1 MSRVLKAAASRA
13 ADLLPRRRVL
23 AAAVALLALGAC
35 SRGDVTSPVVATPD
49 VPAQPQGEVLGNG
62 PGDGGA
68 ASAALPPAARPAGLA
83 QSFKNAAALAISEN
97 PSVVRV
103 LVKDDGGSEAG
114 GRAAAQAA
122 VAEGAQLILG
132 PVFAPAVAGAAS
144 VTRQAGVPVIAFSTR
159 ANLASRNVY
168 LLSFLSQGDIDRVVS
183 YAASVGKRNFAA
195 IVPANDYGGVAIE
208 ALSNAAARAGGRVV
222 GFAQYNPNRS
232 DLAAAAQTIAGY
244 GSQVDAVLVPEGGS
258 GAGAVAAALRGAGI
272 ATGQVQLLG
281 TGQWDDP
288 AIAGDPNLAGAL
300 YPAPE
305 RGAYEAY
312 LGKYQARFG
321 SIPPRTA
328 SLAYDGATLAVGL
341 VKARGSGAFSETVIA
356 NPSGFIGVNGLFR
369 FEANGLSQRGLAVY
383 QVNGGRGPYHQPGAA
398 VVRRGILRPQAQGM
412 RAMLSGRRC

>member
-1 MSRVLKAAASRA
+1 VRLVSRVFEAVASRTV
-13 ADLLPRRRVL
+13 DLLPRRRVL
-23 AAAVALLALGAC
+23 AVAVALFALGAC
-35 SRGDVTSPVVATPD
+35 SRGDVTGPVVVATPE

-62 PGDGGA
+62 PVTVALLLPLSAGGE
-68 ASAALPPAARPAGLA
+68 ASGLA
-83 QSFKNAAALAISEN
+83 QSFKNAASLAISEN

-114 GRAAAQAA
+114 ARAAAQQAIG
-122 VAEGAQLILG
+122 EGARLILG

-144 VTRQAGVPVIAFSTR
+144 VTRPAGLPVVAFSTR
-159 ANLASRNVY
+159 ADLASRNVY
-168 LLSFLSQGDIDRVVS
+168 LLSFLPQGDIDRVVS

-208 ALSNAAARAGGRVV
+208 ALSNAAARVGGRVV

-232 DLAAAAQTIAGY
+232 DLATAAQTIAGY

-312 LGKYQARFG
+312 LARYRARFG
-321 SIPPRTA
+321 SVPPRTA

-341 VKARGSGAFSETVIA
+341 VKAVGPAGFSENNLA

-369 FEANGLSQRGLAVY
+369 FTQNGLSQRGLAIY
-383 QVNGGRGPYHQPGAA
+383 QVSGGAVRIVSPAPRSFAPGT
-398 VVRRGILRPQAQGM
+398 
-412 RAMLSGRRC
+412 

>member
-23 AAAVALLALGAC
+23 AAAVALFALGAC
-35 SRGDVTSPVVATPD
+35 SRGDVTGPVEVATPQA
-49 VPAQPQGEVLGNG
+49 PAQPQGEVLGDG
-62 PGDGGA
+62 PVTVALLLPLTAGGEA
-68 ASAALPPAARPAGLA
+68 AGLA

-97 PSVVRV
+97 PGVVRV

-122 VAEGAQLILG
+122 IGEGAQLILG
-132 PVFAPAVAGAAS
+132 PVFAPAVGGAAS

-159 ANLASRNVY
+159 ADLASRNVY
-168 LLSFLSQGDIDRVVS
+168 LLSFLPQGDIDRVVS

-208 ALSNAAARAGGRVV
+208 ALSNAAARVGGRVV

-305 RGAYEAY
+305 RGAYETY
-312 LGKYQARFG
+312 LGKYRARFG
-321 SIPPRTA
+321 SVPPRTA

-341 VKARGSGAFSETVIA
+341 VKARGSGAFTEQVIA

-369 FEANGLSQRGLAVY
+369 FDPNGLSQRGLAVY
-383 QVNGGRGPYHQPGAA
+383 QVNGGAVRVISPAPRSFGA
-398 VVRRGILRPQAQGM
+398 G
-412 RAMLSGRRC
+412 S

>member
-1 MSRVLKAAASRA
+1 M
-13 ADLLPRRRVL
+13 
-23 AAAVALLALGAC
+23 
-35 SRGDVTSPVVATPD
+35 
-49 VPAQPQGEVLGNG
+49 
-62 PGDGGA
+62 
-68 ASAALPPAARPAGLA
+68 
-83 QSFKNAAALAISEN
+83 
-97 PSVVRV
+97 
-103 LVKDDGGSEAG
+103 
-114 GRAAAQAA
+114 
-122 VAEGAQLILG
+122 
-132 PVFAPAVAGAAS
+132 
-144 VTRQAGVPVIAFSTR
+144 
-159 ANLASRNVY
+159 
-168 LLSFLSQGDIDRVVS
+168 
-183 YAASVGKRNFAA
+183 
-195 IVPANDYGGVAIE
+195 PANDYGGVAIE

-288 AIAGDPNLAGAL
+288 AIAGDPNLSGAL

-369 FEANGLSQRGLAVY
+369 FDPNGLSQRGLAVY
-383 QVNGGRGPYHQPGAA
+383 QVTGGAVRIISPAPRSFGA
-398 VVRRGILRPQAQGM
+398 G
-412 RAMLSGRRC
+412 S

>member
-23 AAAVALLALGAC
+23 AAAQLLPRRRVLAAAVALFALGAC
-35 SRGDVTSPVVATPD
+35 SRGDVTAPIVATP
-49 VPAQPQGEVLGNG
+49 PPTAAQPQGEVLGNG
-62 PGDGGA
+62 PVTVALLLPLSAGGEA
-68 ASAALPPAARPAGLA
+68 AGLA

-114 GRAAAQAA
+114 ARAATQAA
-122 VAEGAQLILG
+122 IGEGAQLILG

-144 VTRQAGVPVIAFSTR
+144 VTRPAGLPVIAFSTR

-168 LLSFLSQGDIDRVVS
+168 LLSFLPQGDIDRVVS
-183 YAASVGKRNFAA
+183 YAASLGKRNFAA

-232 DLAAAAQTIAGY
+232 DLATAAQTIAGY
-244 GSQVDAVLVPEGGS
+244 GGQIDAVLVPEGGS
-258 GAGAVAAALRGAGI
+258 GASAVAAALRGAGI
-272 ATGQVQLLG
+272 ATGQLQLLG

-341 VKARGSGAFSETVIA
+341 VKARGSGAFTEAVIA

-369 FEANGLSQRGLAVY
+369 FDANGLSQRGLAVY
-383 QVNGGRGPYHQPGAA
+383 QVTGGAVRIISPAPRSFGA
-398 VVRRGILRPQAQGM
+398 G
-412 RAMLSGRRC
+412 S